1 MTVLDK
7 MGSDPRRLGRR
18 KRRWRGGPV
27 KTVPQVRQNVRVMDL
42 GSELMVCDD
51 ARELVHVLNTTAR
64 RIWDLCD
71 GTHDPDDIVD
81 AVRQLFPEISSE
93 RVRQDVEQALK
104 TLEDK
109 ELLVWTE
116 PEIASDERR

>member
-1 MTVLDK
+1 
-7 MGSDPRRLGRR
+7 
-18 KRRWRGGPV
+18 
-27 KTVPQVRQNVRVMDL
+27 MDL
-42 GSELMVCDD
+42 GSELMICDD

-71 GTHDPDDIVD
+71 GTHEREDIVD
-81 AVRQLFPEISSE
+81 AVAQLFPEMPDQRIRE
-93 RVRQDVEQALK
+93 DVEQALK

-116 PEIASDERR
+116 PENAADAK